1 MLLATGRWCAR
12 RPKRTVAAWLLL
24 LISLAAAV
32 GAFGRVT
39 SEAVTIPGSDS
50 QAARDTAGAFAD
62 AASGRQ
68 PVVLHA
74 PADAAPLTSS
84 GQRRAVEEAARA
96 IEGVDHVVAV
106 TTPYEPA
113 GGGLGPDGRTGRLTV
128 ELDVGGRDI
137 TPETTRAITDAAAPA
152 TRAGIEVTAGGDL
165 AAAEDKGSTGHS
177 EVIGLAAA
185 FVVLALG
192 FGSLVAAG
200 VPLLTGAVG
209 LGVSLCLIG
218 LAGHLMDM
226 PSSGATIAAM
236 IGLGVGIDYTLFC
249 LTRFRELLT
258 AGVGVEDA
266 AARTTAGSGKAV
278 VFAGS
283 AVVAALAGLAF
294 GGLPLLHALAL
305 APGIAVL
312 VAMAATLTLL
322 PAVLSLL
329 GPRLAPGARG
339 GRKAWKKREARKK
352 ERRAREEHKTREERE
367 RVVRQESGGHRGADD
382 RAEPEG
388 AGTAASGSDRAEA
401 ATGVP
406 GLTRLEAPATG
417 TAMDRREGPATGT
430 AADRREG
437 ATTGT
442 ATATGT
448 DRREAPA
455 ATGVERPATLA
466 ARTRPV
472 DAHPGAGPAPAG
484 WGRIAAFVASRPWRC
499 LLAALAL
506 TGVLAVPATQL
517 TYGQLDAG
525 DKAVGTA
532 SRTSYDRLADAFGP
546 GANGPL
552 QVVSTLPTPASGP
565 DDPRITAVTAALRT
579 TGGVASVG
587 PAQLDASGTHVRWQV
602 TPTTAPSDP
611 DTVELVHR
619 LRQETLPGAGADAGL
634 VTHVG
639 GATAA
644 QADLNERL
652 TERMPL
658 VVGFVLAVAALLLL
672 VAFRSPVVAV
682 KAALMNLVSV
692 AASYGV
698 LTAIFQWGWGATLI
712 GLEGPVPI
720 PGYVPLLMFAVL
732 FGLAMDYEVF
742 LLSAVRAAYL
752 RDGDNR
758 GAVIAGLAGT
768 GRIITSAALIM
779 VSVFLGY
786 LLSDDPVVKM
796 FGIGLATAV
805 ALDATVVRGVL
816 VPSTMVLLGRANWWL
831 PDALDRLLPRLAI
844 EDDGHDDAE
853 PPSPATGGAPLAG
866 TRSAS

>member
-1 MLLATGRWCAR
+1 
-12 RPKRTVAAWLLL
+12 
-24 LISLAAAV
+24 
-32 GAFGRVT
+32 
-39 SEAVTIPGSDS
+39 
-50 QAARDTAGAFAD
+50 
-62 AASGRQ
+62 
-68 PVVLHA
+68 
-74 PADAAPLTSS
+74 
-84 GQRRAVEEAARA
+84 
-96 IEGVDHVVAV
+96 
-106 TTPYEPA
+106 
-113 GGGLGPDGRTGRLTV
+113 
-128 ELDVGGRDI
+128 
-137 TPETTRAITDAAAPA
+137 
-152 TRAGIEVTAGGDL
+152 
-165 AAAEDKGSTGHS
+165 
-177 EVIGLAAA
+177 
-185 FVVLALG
+185 
-192 FGSLVAAG
+192 
-200 VPLLTGAVG
+200 
-209 LGVSLCLIG
+209 
-218 LAGHLMDM
+218 
-226 PSSGATIAAM
+226 
-236 IGLGVGIDYTLFC
+236 
-249 LTRFRELLT
+249 
-258 AGVGVEDA
+258 
-266 AARTTAGSGKAV
+266 

-339 GRKAWKKREARKK
+339 GRKARK
-352 ERRAREEHKTREERE
+352 ERKTREEREERKTREERE
-367 RVVRQESGGHRGADD
+367 RVVRQEPGGRREADD
-382 RAEPEG
+382 RAGPER
-388 AGTAASGSDRAEA
+388 ACTATASGSGRAEA

-406 GLTRLEAPATG
+406 GLARLEGPATG
-417 TAMDRREGPATGT
+417 TAMDRREGPAAGT

-448 DRREAPA
+448 DRREEPA
-455 ATGVERPATLA
+455 TATGADRREEPATATGAEPPETLA
-466 ARTRPV
+466 ASSRPA

-552 QVVSTLPTPASGP
+552 QVVSTLPAPASGP
-565 DDPRITAVTAALRT
+565 DDARITAVTAALRT

-619 LRQETLPGAGADAGL
+619 LREETLPGAGADAGL

-698 LTAIFQWGWGATLI
+698 LTAVFQWGWGATLI

-786 LLSDDPVVKM
+786 LLPDDPVVKM

-853 PPSPATGGAPLAG
+853 PPSPATCAAPLAG

>member
-24 LISLAAAV
+24 LIALAAAV
-32 GAFGRVT
+32 GTFGKVT

-68 PVVLHA
+68 PVVLYA
-74 PADAAPLTSS
+74 PADVAPLTSS

-113 GGGLGPDGRTGRLTV
+113 AGGLAADGRTGRLTV

-137 TPETTRAITDAAAPA
+137 TPETTRAVTDAAAPA
-152 TRAGIEVTAGGDL
+152 ARAGIEVTAGGDL
-165 AAAEDKGSTGHS
+165 AAAADRGSTGHS
-177 EVIGLAAA
+177 EIIGLAAA

-209 LGVSLCLIG
+209 LGASLCLIG

-226 PSSGATIAAM
+226 PSSGTTIAAM

-249 LTRFRELLT
+249 LTRFRELLA

-283 AVVAALAGLAF
+283 AVVAALAGLAL

-329 GPRLAPGARG
+329 GPRLTPRARH
-339 GRKAWKKREARKK
+339 GRKARDGF
-352 ERRAREEHKTREERE
+352 RAREQRNAREDGDVRTSGDATERRDAREER
-367 RVVRQESGGHRGADD
+367 SAGGG
-382 RAEPEG
+382 
-388 AGTAASGSDRAEA
+388 
-401 ATGVP
+401 TGVKRP
-406 GLTRLEAPATG
+406 
-417 TAMDRREGPATGT
+417 
-430 AADRREG
+430 
-437 ATTGT
+437 
-442 ATATGT
+442 
-448 DRREAPA
+448 EAPA
-455 ATGVERPATLA
+455 AGPDGERPEAAA
-466 ARTRPV
+466 ARSRPAE
-472 DAHPGAGPAPAG
+472 AHPGVGGAPAG

-499 LLAALAL
+499 LLGALVL
-506 TGVLAVPATQL
+506 TGVLAAPAGQL
-517 TYGQLDAG
+517 TFGQLDAG

-532 SRTSYDRLADAFGP
+532 SRTAYDRLADAFGP

-552 QVVSTLPTPASGP
+552 QVVSSLPSPASGP
-565 DDPRITAVTAALRT
+565 DDARITAVSAALRA

-587 PAQLDASGTHVRWQV
+587 PAQLDASGARVRWQV
-602 TPTTAPSDP
+602 TPTTAPADP
-611 DTVELVHR
+611 DTVALVHR
-619 LRQETLPGAGADAGL
+619 LRDETLPGATGGTGL

-652 TERMPL
+652 TARMPL

-692 AASYGV
+692 AAAYGV
-698 LTAIFQWGWGATLI
+698 LTAVFQWGWGATPV

-758 GAVIAGLAGT
+758 SAVISGLSGT

-831 PDALDRLLPRLAI
+831 PGALDRLLPRLAI
-844 EDDGHDDAE
+844 EDDGHADTVA
-853 PPSPATGGAPLAG
+853 PPSAPAGGTPLVD

>member
-1 MLLATGRWCAR
+1 MT
-12 RPKRTVAAWLLL
+12 AWLVLL
-24 LISLAAAV
+24 VALASAV

-50 QAARDTAGAFAD
+50 QAARDTAGAFDD

-68 PVVLHA
+68 PVVLYA
-74 PADAAPLTSS
+74 PAGTAPLSSS

-96 IEGVDHVVAV
+96 VEGVDHVVAA
-106 TTPYEPA
+106 TTPYEPG
-113 GGGLGPDGRTGRLTV
+113 GGGLGADGRTGRLTV

-137 TPETTRAITDAAAPA
+137 TPETTRAVTDAAAPA
-152 TRAGIEVTAGGDL
+152 ARAGIEVTAGGDL
-165 AAAEDKGSTGHS
+165 AAAADKGSTGHS
-177 EVIGLAAA
+177 EIIGLAAA
-185 FVVLALG
+185 FVVLTLG

-209 LGVSLCLIG
+209 LGASLCLIG

-249 LTRFRELLT
+249 LTRFRELLA

-283 AVVAALAGLAF
+283 AVVAALAGLAL

-322 PAVLSLL
+322 PAVLSLV
-329 GPRLAPGARG
+329 GPRLTPGVRAVRTVRAARQ
-339 GRKAWKKREARKK
+339 A
-352 ERRAREEHKTREERE
+352 
-367 RVVRQESGGHRGADD
+367 
-382 RAEPEG
+382 RAE
-388 AGTAASGSDRAEA
+388 
-401 ATGVP
+401 
-406 GLTRLEAPATG
+406 
-417 TAMDRREGPATGT
+417 
-430 AADRREG
+430 
-437 ATTGT
+437 
-442 ATATGT
+442 
-448 DRREAPA
+448 REAPDDA
-455 ATGVERPATLA
+455 VPYEKTPDETAPRTHAPDDRTPGDEAPDANALPRAEDRGER
-466 ARTRPV
+466 RK
-472 DAHPGAGPAPAG
+472 GPAPAG
-484 WGRIAAFVASRPWRC
+484 WGRIAAFVTSRPWRC
-499 LLAALAL
+499 LLGGLVLA
-506 TGVLAVPATQL
+506 GVLAAPAAQL
-517 TYGQLDAG
+517 TFGQLDAG

-532 SRTSYDRLADAFGP
+532 SRTAYDRVADAFGP

-552 QVVSTLPTPASGP
+552 QVVSILPAPASGP
-565 DDPRITAVTAALRT
+565 DDTRIAAVTAALRT

-587 PAQLDASGTHVRWQV
+587 PAQLDASGTRVRWQV
-602 TPTTAPSDP
+602 IPTTAPADP
-611 DTVELVHR
+611 DTVALVHR
-619 LRQETLPGAGADAGL
+619 LRDETLPAATGGTGL

-698 LTAIFQWGWGATLI
+698 LTAVFPWGWGASLI

-758 GAVIAGLAGT
+758 GAVVSGLSGT

-805 ALDATVVRGVL
+805 VLDATVVRGVL

-831 PDALDRLLPRLAI
+831 PGVLDRLLPRLAI
-844 EDDGHDDAE
+844 EDDGHDGAV
-853 PPSPATGGAPLAG
+853 PPASPAGDAPLAAA
-866 TRSAS
+866 RSAS